1 MNFQH
6 PMERS
11 RETDHGSDSFVVN
24 IPCAAR
30 HNQNFRSAL
39 WTGQHMQMTLMCIP
53 VCGDIGLEMHPKTDQ
68 FIRVES
74 GEALVRMESC
84 RENLDGYRRL
94 SAGDGVFVPCGTWHN
109 ILNTGNCP
117 LMLSSIYA
125 PPQHTKGTVH
135 HTKADAE
142 KEEY

>member
-1 MNFQH
+1 MNFNH

-11 RETDHGSDSFVVN
+11 CETDHGGDPFVMN

-30 HNQNFRSAL
+30 YNQNFRSAL

-53 VCGDIGLEMHPKTDQ
+53 VCGDIGLEMHPNTDQ

-74 GEALVRMESC
+74 GEALVRMGPC
-84 RENLDGYRRL
+84 RENLDVCHRL

-125 PPQHTKGTVH
+125 PPQHPKGIVH

-142 KEEY
+142 NEEY